1 MRTSRLFLTAAI
13 AAGSMTFLSSR
24 CVAQNAAQRTGDA
37 VEHAADKT
45 GTALKHAGQKLTGST
60 TNPADAMAPDA
71 DDIRKTIATASEASL
86 TKGGFDDLVERFS
99 ESDRNRLGKEMKGET
114 FKNDT
119 TLDGRIAQFQKD
131 WKAKYNQDFNIK
143 DRNAIFDPSFAMIRQ
158 GELPGYNN
166 NARMAGEHQTGAMNT
181 TPGGAG
187 DMNTP
192 AAGTTATPAA
202 GTTAN
207 PDGTARANPNGTN
220 APVGDASVNT
230 GNDRANKNARNANEN
245 MASVTVQA
253 SHGLPELTVPMIHEF
268 PDSWKIDVPDNY
280 TAQQLRD
287 NLLKHLTMAD
297 EQKDQ
302 WPSDPN
308 EAYRLVSHHVLMAI
322 MGVDDQGRMMDT
334 RSGNPANNDVT
345 PGAAKRSSNQ

>member
-1 MRTSRLFLTAAI
+1 MRTSRLFFAAAI
-13 AAGSMTFLSSR
+13 ACGGISFVSSGR
-24 CVAQNAAQRTGDA
+24 SFAQNAAQRTEDK
-37 VEHAADKT
+37 VENAANET
-45 GTALKHAGQKLTGST
+45 GAAIKQAGQKLTGST

-99 ESDRNRLGKEMKGET
+99 DADRNRLGKEMKSDT

-158 GELPGYNN
+158 GELPGYSNS
-166 NARMAGEHQTGAMNT
+166 ARMAGEHQSGATVT

-192 AAGTTATPAA
+192 AAGTTATP
-202 GTTAN
+202 
-207 PDGTARANPNGTN
+207 DGTARANPNAAN

-230 GNDRANKNARNANEN
+230 GNDSMNKQARHANEN
-245 MASVTVQA
+245 MATVAVQA
-253 SHGLPELTVPMIHEF
+253 SHGLPEVVVPMIHEF
-268 PDSWKIDVPDNY
+268 PDSWKIDVPDNF

-322 MGVDDQGRMMDT
+322 MNVDDQGRMMDT
-334 RSGNPANNDVT
+334 RSSDPANNDRTV
-345 PGAAKRSSNQ
+345 GAAKRSSNE